1 MRQGSALRKC
11 GLAASKTLALGNGSA
26 NGLTV
31 LHMASYYGALDCVR
45 MLLEGGAAVNTRL
58 SGPDLTP
65 WLPIDYNQFGAGKTR
80 AAIFALLLRA
90 GSELPT
96 ELPERPLR
104 EHPYFSRIL
113 DAGSF
118 KNYER
123 AHLEALTRTLSPKF
137 ALPPELVRTVV
148 EFYLHA
154 GFYPFTE
161 VPVTALAA

>member
-1 MRQGSALRKC
+1 
-11 GLAASKTLALGNGSA
+11 
-26 NGLTV
+26 
-31 LHMASYYGALDCVR
+31 MASYYGALDCVR

-104 EHPYFSRIL
+104 KDPYFSRIL
-113 DAGSF
+113 DAGGF

-123 AHLEALTRTLSPKF
+123 AHLAALAKTLSPKL
-137 ALPPELVRTVV
+137 AHLLPPELVRKVV
-148 EFYLHA
+148 EHWLHA
-154 GFYPFTE
+154 GFYPFTAAK
-161 VPVTALAA
+161 VPTAPTVTVTDFVIV